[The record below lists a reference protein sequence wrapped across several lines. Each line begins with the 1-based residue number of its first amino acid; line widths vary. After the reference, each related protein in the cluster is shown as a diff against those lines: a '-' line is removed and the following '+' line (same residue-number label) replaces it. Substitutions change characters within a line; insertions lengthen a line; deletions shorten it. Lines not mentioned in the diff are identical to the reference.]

1 MPGFPADCYH
11 RRRQRHPAQCLAKIS
26 DRLEHVGH
34 DGRPAETAL
43 AALRLA
49 ESEDRPFAVALLDCS
64 MAGFDEPEVGDNF
77 SGGRAGSTPLVL
89 MTGLGQLPGL
99 EGGSE
104 PAAGAWL
111 SKPIREEELLTSLR
125 IALALQPA
133 EAARTQAKSETS
145 WTAGALVGRVLF
157 AGDNLINGKVAIAM
171 LSSVSYRV
179 DTVID
184 GAAAVAAVFANPVTP
199 SWWTAQMPVLSGYE
213 AAAMVGRRRRPASAL
228 HRPMTAAAGRGDLG
242 ALSRLWH
249 GQLPRQTGQQGCPP
263 CCRRRDDQ
271 GELAEVRTAD
281 RGPGAAVPEVT
292 LDKGVMEDLASLDE
306 TLGDGFLA
314 DLIGQFLR
322 ETPQLLNELREAL
335 EAGDDVKVG
344 QIRASV
350 GGSVGSSAVA
360 NWRRR
365 ASASRR
371 TAANGRLSSTL
382 ADLDCVEQDF
392 EDLSRTLAEHF
403 APLPMR
409 VVVTAPGPPI

>member
-1 MPGFPADCYH
+1 MSVTTAD
-11 RRRQRHPAQCLAKIS
+11 S
-26 DRLEHVGH
+26 
-34 DGRPAETAL
+34 AETAL

-133 EAARTQAKSETS
+133 EAATTQAKSETS
-145 WTAGALVGRVLF
+145 WTAGALVGRVLL
-157 AGDNLINGKVAIAM
+157 AEDNLINRKVAIAM
-171 LSSVSYRV
+171 LSSVGYRV

-184 GAAAVAAVFANPVTP
+184 GAAAVAAVASQPYDAVLMDC
-199 SWWTAQMPVLSGYE
+199 QMPVLSGYE
-213 AAAMVGRRRRPASAL
+213 AAAMIRAQETAGERTPIIA
-228 HRPMTAAAGRGDLG
+228 MTAAAGRGDLERCLASG
-242 ALSRLWH
+242 MDSYLAKPVSKDAL
-249 GQLPRQTGQQGCPP
+249 
-263 CCRRRDDQ
+263 
-271 GELAEVRTAD
+271 LAAVAGTIKASSPKFAPLTAV
-281 RGPGAAVPEVT
+281 PGAAVPEVT

-344 QIRASV
+344 RLAHSI
-350 GGSVGSSAVA
+350 GGSSGQLGGRQLASSCIGLEK
-360 NWRRR
+360 
-365 ASASRR
+365 